1 MAANQKSIYVY
12 DDFSFDEPILLGL
25 LYITFIRGKEN
36 FSFEY
41 DHQWLVR
48 TMFPV
53 DLDPEIPG
61 FAGRHY
67 PGGKGI
73 FGIFSDASPDRWGR
87 VLMNKLRRDNYGLQN
102 FRQSMMRT
110 IMEHGK
116 RWCMILPGCVD

>member
-1 MAANQKSIYVY
+1 MAANQKIIYVY

-73 FGIFSDASPDRWGR
+73 FGIFSDAISAFPAVPVALSHFLAIKAQKRYIQI
-87 VLMNKLRRDNYGLQN
+87 LIANP
-102 FRQSMMRT
+102 FRPV
-110 IMEHGK
+110 
-116 RWCMILPGCVD
+116 MILLL

>member
-1 MAANQKSIYVY
+1 MAANQKIIYVY

-67 PGGKGI
+67 PGGKGNFWYFFQMQYLLFQPFQLPCRI
-73 FGIFSDASPDRWGR
+73 FWR
-87 VLMNKLRRDNYGLQN
+87 
-102 FRQSMMRT
+102 
-110 IMEHGK
+110 
-116 RWCMILPGCVD
+116 

>member
-1 MAANQKSIYVY
+1 MAANQKIIYVY

-67 PGGKGI
+67 PGGKRD
-73 FGIFSDASPDRWGR
+73 FGIFQMLLRQVGTSPYEQATKG
-87 VLMNKLRRDNYGLQN
+87 
-102 FRQSMMRT
+102 T
-110 IMEHGK
+110 IMDCK
-116 RWCMILPGCVD
+116 ISVKA

>member
-1 MAANQKSIYVY
+1 MAANQKIIYVY

-73 FGIFSDASPDRWGR
+73 LCIFSDASPDRWGR

>member
-1 MAANQKSIYVY
+1 MAANQKIIYVY

-73 FGIFSDASPDRWGR
+73 FGIFSDASPGRWGR

>member
-1 MAANQKSIYVY
+1 MAANQKIIYVY

-73 FGIFSDASPDRWGR
+73 FGIFSDASPVDLISAFPA
-87 VLMNKLRRDNYGLQN
+87 VPVALSHFLAIKAHPTFHILEV
-102 FRQSMMRT
+102 RQ
-110 IMEHGK
+110 
-116 RWCMILPGCVD
+116 